1 MTCYDFEGRV
11 ALITGAAGGIGRAI
25 ADRLAACG
33 ARLVLWDMRPL
44 EGLPPDAIAEVVDV
58 TDLAAVEAGR
68 DRALAAAGRI
78 DVLVN
83 NAGIAGPTVPVEAYS
98 PADWRRVM
106 AINLDGVFHCCRA
119 VAPVMRQQGWGR
131 IVNIA
136 SLAGKEGT
144 PNAGAYSASKAG
156 VMALTKVLG
165 KELAGT
171 GVLCNAIAPAAVET
185 ALLEQMT
192 EEHVRIMVAKSPMG
206 RLGRPEEVA
215 ALAAWLASNE
225 CSFSTG
231 AVFDLSG
238 GRATY

>member
-44 EGLPPDAIAEVVDV
+44 EGLPPDAIRRGRRRHRP
-58 TDLAAVEAGR
+58 LLLSRQGR

-119 VAPVMRQQGWGR
+119 VAPVMRQPGVGAHRQHRLACGQGGHAQR
-131 IVNIA
+131 
-136 SLAGKEGT
+136 
-144 PNAGAYSASKAG
+144 
-156 VMALTKVLG
+156 
-165 KELAGT
+165 
-171 GVLCNAIAPAAVET
+171 
-185 ALLEQMT
+185 
-192 EEHVRIMVAKSPMG
+192 R
-206 RLGRPEEVA
+206 RL
-215 ALAAWLASNE
+215 
-225 CSFSTG
+225 
-231 AVFDLSG
+231 
-238 GRATY
+238 